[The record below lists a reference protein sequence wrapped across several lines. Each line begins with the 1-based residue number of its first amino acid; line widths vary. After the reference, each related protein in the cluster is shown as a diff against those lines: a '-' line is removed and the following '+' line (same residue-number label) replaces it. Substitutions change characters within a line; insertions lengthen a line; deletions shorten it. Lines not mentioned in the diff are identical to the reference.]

1 MNMNQSLLHSQQ
13 EPALMMEINTTPLID
28 VMLVLLIM
36 LIITIPLQLHAI
48 DLEIPAQATA
58 TVQTDSTVIQISVD
72 GDGTLR
78 WNDERLADAAS
89 LDMRLQDIVTEQGS
103 EPDIHIRAHATARY
117 EVVASVLANAQRR
130 GLKKLSIVGTEA
142 FANL

>member
-48 DLEIPAQATA
+48 DLEIPAQAAA
-58 TVQTDSTVIQISVD
+58 TVQTDSTVIQIGVD
-72 GDGTLR
+72 ADGTLR

-89 LDMRLQDIVTEQGS
+89 LDMRLQDIAMEQGP
-103 EPDIHIRAHATARY
+103 EPDIHIRAHALTRY
-117 EVVASVLANAQRR
+117 EIVAGVLANAQRR

>member
-1 MNMNQSLLHSQQ
+1 MNTNQALLHSEE

-48 DLEIPAQATA
+48 DLEIPARAA
-58 TVQTDSTVIQISVD
+58 ASVQTDSAIIQIRVAA
-72 GDGTLR
+72 DGTLR

-89 LDMRLQDIVTEQGS
+89 LDLHLQDIATEQGP
-103 EPDIHIRAHATARY
+103 EPDIHIEAHATARY

-130 GLKKLSIVGTEA
+130 GLKKLNIVGTEA
-142 FANL
+142 FANP